1 MKEGICRQLGR
12 SGLGRQGMG
21 CVFRGAGCS
30 LQGRMWRRAGWQDR
44 FQCGQEAGAL
54 GKTQGKGAVMQERA
68 GTGHLCW
75 AQGSELFRSL
85 PGGER

>member
-1 MKEGICRQLGR
+1 MEWAAAVRGVHSEGGTLQGVGILQVLEAG
-12 SGLGRQGMG
+12 GMG

-44 FQCGQEAGAL
+44 FQCGQEAGTL

-68 GTGHLCW
+68 GTGHLC
-75 AQGSELFRSL
+75 
-85 PGGER
+85 